1 LSDDEAFE
9 KQLKSSALALERRL
23 APHRKPVK
31 RRWIVR
37 LVLLSST
44 FVILAALGIYAWG
57 VSAFNAP
64 GPAVDTVTV
73 VLAKGSGVNAIARR
87 LAEAGVIRRAEV
99 FAIATRISKTGTKLK
114 AGEFEFPPGVS
125 AKAVMHILIRG
136 ETVVRK
142 LTIAE
147 GLQTPQAL
155 ELILAADGLEG
166 DLDLKGDVG
175 LAGGVA
181 MVEGA
186 LLPETWHYKWG
197 DKRSGILERMRA
209 GQKKLLA
216 EEWTKRA
223 QDLPFQTMAEAL
235 VLASIVEKETAKSA
249 EREHVA
255 GVFVNRLRRGMRLQ
269 SDPTVA
275 YGLSPDRPLDRP
287 LSRADLK
294 SRHPWNTYVHKGL
307 PPSPICLPGRAAVQ
321 AVLHPLQTRDLYFVA
336 DGTGGH
342 VFAATLADH
351 NRNVAKWRRLQ
362 RAIKKEP

>member
-23 APHRKPVK
+23 APHKKSVS

-44 FVILAALGIYAWG
+44 FVILAGLGIFAWG
-57 VSAFNAP
+57 ISAFNAP
-64 GPAVDTVTV
+64 GPATETVIV
-73 VLAKGSGVNAIARR
+73 VLPKGSGVNAIAKR

-114 AGEFEFPPGVS
+114 AGEFEFPPTVS

-155 ELILAADGLEG
+155 ELILAAEGLEG
-166 DLDLKGDVG
+166 DLDL
-175 LAGGVA
+175 AGGVA
-181 MVEGA
+181 MIEGA

-197 DKRSGILERMRA
+197 DTRSGILERMRA
-209 GQKKLLA
+209 GQQKLLA
-216 EEWTKRA
+216 EEWAKRA
-223 QDLPFQTMAEAL
+223 QDLPFQTMEEAL
-235 VLASIVEKETAKSA
+235 VLASIVEKETGKSA

-275 YGLSPDRPLDRP
+275 YGLSPDRPLDRA

-294 SRHPWNTYVHKGL
+294 TRHAWNTYVHKGL

-321 AVLHPLQTRDLYFVA
+321 AVLHPLQTKDLYFVA

-342 VFAATLADH
+342 VFASTLVDH